1 MTPEPL
7 NLDLVRVD
15 LRIEPEGTPLS
26 VVCTF
31 EDGSEIRGHV
41 RSRGEGGN
49 IDWDLQFGRGDAVD
63 IDTEICVP
71 TLVYKKPTLFHL
83 VTDSPSSFKL
93 YDFRLTTP
101 SP

>member
-1 MTPEPL
+1 MARRSGATSDPEA
-7 NLDLVRVD
+7 RAA
-15 LRIEPEGTPLS
+15 IS
-26 VVCTF
+26 
-31 EDGSEIRGHV
+31 
-41 RSRGEGGN
+41 
-49 IDWDLQFGRGDAVD
+49 DWDLQFGRGDAVD